1 VLAPRPPVTVIVPFF
16 GAAEEGEELLAALGG
31 LTYGPD
37 DAAIV
42 VDNSPEPRVPA
53 PTAGPLRVVHAAE
66 EHSSYY
72 ARNVGAALAQTPWLL
87 FLDSDT
93 RPLAP
98 DLLDAYFDPAPADGA
113 GALAGRVLGAPAQTA
128 VMARHARSRRRVD
141 QELAL
146 AHPHRPF
153 GLTANLLVRRAAWED
168 VGGFCEGIRS
178 GGDQDFG
185 WRLQDGD
192 WALEHRAAAAVEHL
206 HREELAPAL
215 RQVARYGAG
224 TAWLTR
230 RHGAGADR
238 RPRLLPG
245 LVRHGGAALVFAL
258 TGQRERSLFK
268 AIDLVVLASV
278 NVGFLLENRAR
289 RSTPAAFAAEA
300 PLVADE
306 LPTSEGHVPEHPG
319 HVEARRRP
327 RRPQARL
334 VRGRDVVYAED
345 DGYAR
350 RFGDAL
356 WLARRHPAAALATG
370 SELVALAPPARR
382 LQGAERLVTLAGAGV
397 ADAQRLARLL
407 DLPGAGGHGPR
418 ARLAGRART

>member
-1 VLAPRPPVTVIVPFF
+1 VLSPRPSVTIVVPFY
-16 GAAEEGEELLAALGG
+16 GAPEEGEELLAALGSLRLG
-31 LTYGPD
+31 AH
-37 DAAIV
+37 DAALV

-53 PTAGPLRVVHAAE
+53 PPPGALRVVHAAQ

-72 ARNVGAALAQTPWLL
+72 ARNVGAELARTPWLL

-93 RPLAP
+93 RPLAR
-98 DLLDAYFDPAPADGA
+98 DLLDRYFDPEPGERV
-113 GALAGRVLGAPAQTA
+113 GALAGGVVGAPEQAA
-128 VMARHARSRRRVD
+128 IMARHARSRRRVD

-153 GLTANLLVRRAAWED
+153 GLTANLLVRREAWED

-185 WRLQDGD
+185 WRLQDGG
-192 WALEHRAAAAVEHL
+192 WTLEHRAAAVVEHL

-230 RHGAGADR
+230 RHGPGANR
-238 RPRLLPG
+238 RPRVLPG
-245 LVRHGGAALVFAL
+245 LARHGGAALAFAL

-268 AIDLVVLASV
+268 AVDLLVLASV

-289 RSTPAAFAAEA
+289 RCTAASAAA
-300 PLVADE
+300 APPLVADE
-306 LPTSEGHVPEHPG
+306 VPTQDGRVPDHAG

-327 RRPQARL
+327 PLPRAPL
-334 VRGRDVVYAED
+334 VRQRDVVYAED

-350 RFGDAL
+350 RLADAL
-356 WLARRHPAAALATG
+356 WLARRHPAAALAAG
-370 SELVALAPPARR
+370 GALVALAAPARR
-382 LQGAERLVTLAGAGV
+382 LRGASRLVTLEGAGV
-397 ADAQRLARLL
+397 PDAQRLARLL
-407 DLPGAGGHGPR
+407 DLPGAQGHAAG
-418 ARLAGRART
+418 ARRQRRGRA